1 MKKTVSKNWF
11 LIFTLL
17 WLLASALFAA
27 GQNTTGYWLLTLSDG
42 ESPEI
47 SFLTD
52 SEETQYTVPSA
63 DHSVPTVHIVP
74 GLDGVFEETLIFSGY
89 MVFTADSE
97 EVTLRQEYNDEHKI
111 TAVRIT
117 TSAPVTL
124 FCHGEGYFI
133 GREAPPDHHLL
144 ITEPPFSPSCQG
156 NRIELSSKEHHWLVF
171 NPASSQFKT
180 GKLLADELLQ
190 DMSIYKDSFLPE
202 SGIKIIAFPGEL
214 GISSSGSGSGD
225 GKGTGGGGGKK
236 DPWASYQK
244 DYKYDDSSDEEEDK
258 LIGKTCPKCK
268 VPPCPDCEDPHCRG
282 WQFKIISGIRER
294 AESADSRALA
304 ALLMVCLLTGAFHE
318 GNGGKSDHSK

>member
-1 MKKTVSKNWF
+1 MLF
-11 LIFTLL
+11 
-17 WLLASALFAA
+17 WLLASALLAA
-27 GQNTTGYWLLTLSDG
+27 GQNTTGHWQMTLPDG
-42 ESPEI
+42 DTPEI
-47 SFLTD
+47 SFLSGPED
-52 SEETQYTVPSA
+52 TQYTVPSAPSA

-214 GISSSGSGSGD
+214 GISSSGGGGGG

-236 DPWASYQK
+236 DPWASYKQN
-244 DYKYDDSSDEEEDK
+244 YDDSSAEEGEDGEEGDD
-258 LIGKTCPKCK
+258 GKACPNCK
-268 VPPCPDCEDPHCRG
+268 VPPCPDCGKPHCRE
-282 WQFKIISGIRER
+282 WQFKRISEASGQSVEEVKEIIRTLFIASLV
-294 AESADSRALA
+294 AKYLQ
-304 ALLMVCLLTGAFHE
+304 
-318 GNGGKSDHSK
+318 GNGGDHSQ